1 LKAGWTP
8 LIHAAYAGDADCIAL
23 LIGAG
28 AKLEA
33 KTKDGW
39 TPLIHAAYAG
49 DAACIALLLGAGAK
63 LGAKTKNGPTARDMA
78 MLANNHQWE
87 EVVKLL
93 DAHAVSSETRE
104 LKCLFVL
111 WSIN

>member
-33 KTKDGW
+33 KTKVNSRLWFVFRFSWLMKGLF
-39 TPLIHAAYAG
+39 LIIVAELT
-49 DAACIALLLGAGAK
+49 LLL
-63 LGAKTKNGPTARDMA
+63 LSVFCIF
-78 MLANNHQWE
+78 
-87 EVVKLL
+87 VVGSTFKRGL
-93 DAHAVSSETRE
+93 
-104 LKCLFVL
+104 
-111 WSIN
+111 